1 MIIRIGAR
9 GPGVRDLQ
17 KRLNAAGYGSLVAD
31 GIFGPAT
38 QAAVR
43 LFQAA
48 ERLDVDGVVGPRTLA
63 ALGKREAMNQ
73 DKPSAKYPAV
83 VLACERLGHSIH
95 LDGQIN
101 LIGVRSSNREA
112 GKFDDHIHLA
122 WVEDGLWSHRTY
134 PATTDP
140 GIPWL
145 EDGPDKGTAILCPGS
160 WPVYK
165 FDNHQGRVG
174 YRTLCQRAGSVK
186 VYRDKDGDAILDLN
200 HDSIDEGWFGV
211 NIHHSGGSGTH
222 PISDLDAENKSV
234 GRYSAGCQVFARKSD
249 WAEAMDIC
257 EASGAEVF
265 TYTLITEEEM
275 R

>member
-43 LFQAA
+43 LFQGV
-48 ERLDVDGVVGPRTLA
+48 EKLDVDGVVGPRTLA
-63 ALGKREAMNQ
+63 ALGKREAMGD

-83 VLACERLGHSIH
+83 VLACERLGHPMH
-95 LDGQIN
+95 MDGQIN
-101 LIGVRSSNREA
+101 LIGVRNSNREA

-122 WVEDGLWSHRTY
+122 WVEDGLWTHRTY

-145 EDGPDKGTAILCPGS
+145 EHGPTGGTAILCPGS

-174 YRTLCQRAGSVK
+174 YRTLCQRAGTVQCF
-186 VYRDKDGDAILDLN
+186 RDGDGDAILDMDP
-200 HDSIDEGWFGV
+200 DSITEGWYGI
-211 NIHHSGGSGTH
+211 NIHHAGEDST
-222 PISDLDAENKSV
+222 IV
-234 GRYSAGCQVFARKSD
+234 GRWSAGCQVFSRKSD

-257 EASGAEVF
+257 EASGAELF

-275 R
+275 S